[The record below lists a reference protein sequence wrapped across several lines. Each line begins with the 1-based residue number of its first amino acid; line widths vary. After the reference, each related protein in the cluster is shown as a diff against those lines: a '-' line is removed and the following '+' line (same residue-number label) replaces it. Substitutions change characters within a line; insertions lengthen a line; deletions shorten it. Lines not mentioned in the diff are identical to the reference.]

1 MKRAWG
7 VNMRGVAQKETSYRE
22 CICVEEVLRLL
33 SGKWKGMILYHLLN
47 YGPVRFAALHRQMPR
62 VTPRMLAI
70 QLRELESTGLV
81 SRSVFAEVPPRVVY
95 SLTPKGRGLEPV
107 IVAMEQ
113 WGRQH
118 FQDDFYH

>member
-1 MKRAWG
+1 MQA
-7 VNMRGVAQKETSYRE
+7 AEQKETNYRE

-47 YGPVRFAALHRQMPR
+47 FGPIRFAALHRQMPK
-62 VTPRMLAI
+62 VTARMLAI
-70 QLRELESTGLV
+70 QLRELEGNGLV
-81 SRSVFAEVPPRVVY
+81 SRSVFPEVPPRVVY

-113 WGRQH
+113 WGREH
-118 FQDDFYH
+118 FQDEIFH